1 RKYRWARYSVL
12 NGTFVTSKASRETS
26 GAGRCVTP
34 TSRAPPGAC
43 RRSPRLV
50 FPGSRRQ
57 QPVSSPSD
65 AHDRTFMGRRGGWLA
80 GGGSRAGGVGGWLG
94 GGGAGAGGGGG
105 WVAGGGGGAGGGRAG
120 RGGGGGWGGGGGG
133 GGAGGGGR
141 RRACWRGGGRCGGW
155 AARRCGSAASDAPR
169 NGPRNAA
176 INYVDTVYMRRH
188 TDDVNSVNMAEGLVS
203 M

>member
-12 NGTFVTSKASRETS
+12 NGTFVTSKASRET
-26 GAGRCVTP
+26 GGVGRCVTP

-80 GGGSRAGGVGGWLG
+80 GGGSRAGG
-94 GGGAGAGGGGG
+94 GGG
-105 WVAGGGGGAGGGRAG
+105 WR
-120 RGGGGGWGGGGGG
+120 GGGGGG
-133 GGAGGGGR
+133 GGGGGVAGGRVG
-141 RRACWRGGGRCGGW
+141 WLGGGWG
-155 AARRCGSAASDAPR
+155 GSAA
-169 NGPRNAA
+169 GVLAA
-176 INYVDTVYMRRH
+176 GWAVWWLGGEAVRVGGLRRTQERPPERRH
-188 TDDVNSVNMAEGLVS
+188 
-203 M
+203 